1 MTPGPD
7 DGWDG
12 IRLQAIAFP
21 LVPGMEKVQV
31 VPAPKDIDPRV
42 LTWKGAA
49 VLAKLEAVND
59 MWITPRDWVRLPAHT
74 LGICLS

>member
-1 MTPGPD
+1 
-7 DGWDG
+7 
-12 IRLQAIAFP
+12 
-21 LVPGMEKVQV
+21 MEKVQV

-59 MWITPRDWVRLPAHT
+59 MWITPRDWVRYLHIQMD
-74 LGICLS
+74 IC

>member
-1 MTPGPD
+1 M
-7 DGWDG
+7 DGTDSS
-12 IRLQAIAFP
+12 RLQAIAFP

-59 MWITPRDWVRLPAHT
+59 MWITPRDWVRRLHT
-74 LGICLS
+74 LIGTC